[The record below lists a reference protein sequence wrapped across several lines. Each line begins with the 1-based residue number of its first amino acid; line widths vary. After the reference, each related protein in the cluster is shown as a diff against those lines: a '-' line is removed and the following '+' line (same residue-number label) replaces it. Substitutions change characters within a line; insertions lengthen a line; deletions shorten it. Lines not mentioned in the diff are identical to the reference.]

1 MMWLIVLLSALW
13 IWSYYQ
19 CSIGLIASSEFKSG
33 QESSQTTWITNNL
46 IYKNIITLR
55 NADWHDNAWVFD
67 YHQPQE
73 SNFIQYY
80 NYDKIIHLK
89 GFDNHCIHSH
99 GKGTQRKYGAWADIL
114 STYTNILVAFGI
126 STTASSNN
134 NTNNNNTNNK
144 IISNSNMSDLIIEN
158 DNVIGLHVK
167 DLSDNERNKIIS
179 GKKDTDSERSN
190 QTVMLGDNDVEIDKM
205 YGNSQTCLNI
215 YGIDGFYERYKSF
228 GLTYTCIHNDI
239 YSYTDAKSRESKLS
253 WKYWT
258 KQDWRVC

>member
-1 MMWLIVLLSALW
+1 
-13 IWSYYQ
+13 
-19 CSIGLIASSEFKSG
+19 
-33 QESSQTTWITNNL
+33 
-46 IYKNIITLR
+46 
-55 NADWHDNAWVFD
+55 
-67 YHQPQE
+67 
-73 SNFIQYY
+73 
-80 NYDKIIHLK
+80 
-89 GFDNHCIHSH
+89 
-99 GKGTQRKYGAWADIL
+99 
-114 STYTNILVAFGI
+114 
-126 STTASSNN
+126 
-134 NTNNNNTNNK
+134 
-144 IISNSNMSDLIIEN
+144 MSDLIIEN

-253 WKYWT
+253 WKY
-258 KQDWRVC
+258 